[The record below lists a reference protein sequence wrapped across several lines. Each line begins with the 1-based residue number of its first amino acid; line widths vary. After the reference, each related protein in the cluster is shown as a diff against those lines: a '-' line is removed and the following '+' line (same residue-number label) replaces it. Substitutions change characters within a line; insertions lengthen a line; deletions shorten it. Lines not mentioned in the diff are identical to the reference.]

1 MIDSEK
7 SNDNKR
13 LEEILEIHKS
23 KAEFFY
29 DFSIESRKPRQWYL
43 QMLEIC

>member
-13 LEEILEIHKS
+13 LEEVLEIQKS
-23 KAEFFY
+23 KAAFFY
-29 DFSIESRKPRQWYL
+29 DFSTESRKPKQWYL